1 MCSVT
6 TDAGVSCWFMAS
18 SVVGSTPCAT
28 TIFPSGAASAA
39 AGSATAR
46 ASAIVV
52 RQTRMR
58 TPPHEREMDAV
69 RTAPTLGFARQ
80 RVKVRERVLPRL
92 HPSEVLGLA
101 QPREEPAD
109 RRAGRQSEP
118 RHDVLTSEERRGRAD
133 GVLLWEAAE
142 EVAEQAGAAP

>member
-28 TIFPSGAASAA
+28 TIFPSGAASA
-39 AGSATAR
+39 
-46 ASAIVV
+46 IVV

-58 TPPHEREMDAV
+58 TPPHERETDAV

-80 RVKVRERVLPRL
+80 RVKVRERILPRL